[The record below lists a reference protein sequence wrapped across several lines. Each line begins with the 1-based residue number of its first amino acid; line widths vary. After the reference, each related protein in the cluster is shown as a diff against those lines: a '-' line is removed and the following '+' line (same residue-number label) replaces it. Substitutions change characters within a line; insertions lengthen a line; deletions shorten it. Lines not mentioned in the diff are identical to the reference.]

1 MAMELDKN
9 IDSSLVT
16 FIIPSI
22 GRYTLH
28 HTILSLINQTCT
40 NWNAI
45 IVFDGC
51 KNNIDWEYIYKE
63 QEKDEVKKEEKNRK
77 NNISKKITC
86 FEIEKTCGV
95 INQASDVRNYGIQK
109 VEPSVQW
116 IGFVDDDDTIHPH
129 YVQYFLE
136 EYRICDFDV
145 YIYRMIMDNRI
156 IPAHNCYDFTPGDV
170 GISFLCKKEIFDN
183 IYFQNSHTEDFD
195 FLANARN
202 NNYKLI
208 ISEKIYY
215 YVKQNSHQMENYP
228 SDLPMYHKIFI
239 NCLNPMLFLEGLK
252 ELL

>member
-1 MAMELDKN
+1 MKIDLEIDKDLN
-9 IDSSLVT
+9 SVI
-16 FIIPSI
+16 FIIPTL
-22 GRYTLH
+22 GRYSLH
-28 HTILSLINQTCT
+28 NTILSLINQTCT

-45 IVFDGC
+45 VIFDGC
-51 KNNIDWEYIYKE
+51 KNNLDWEYIYKE
-63 QEKDEVKKEEKNRK
+63 QEKEKK
-77 NNISKKITC
+77 NNISKNHISKKITC
-86 FEIEKTCGV
+86 FEIEKTNGI

-109 VEPSVQW
+109 VESSSQW
-116 IGFVDDDDTIHPH
+116 IGFLDDDDTIHPH

-136 EYRICDFDV
+136 ENRIYDFDI
-145 YIYRMIMDNRI
+145 YIYRMTMDNRI

-170 GISFLCKKEIFDN
+170 GISFICKKEIFDN
-183 IYFQNSHTEDFD
+183 IHFHNSHTEDFD
-195 FLANARN
+195 FLAKARD

-215 YVKQNSHQMENYP
+215 YVKQNSRQMENYP

>member
-1 MAMELDKN
+1 MDLQTNIELN
-9 IDSSLVT
+9 SVT

-28 HTILSLINQTCT
+28 DTVLSLINQTNI
-40 NWNAI
+40 NWQAI
-45 IVFDGC
+45 IIFDGC
-51 KNNIDWEYIYKE
+51 KNNLDWDHIFK
-63 QEKDEVKKEEKNRK
+63 EKDKTIRD
-77 NNISKKITC
+77 IILKKITC
-86 FEIEKTCGV
+86 YEIEKTNGV

-109 VEPSVQW
+109 VEPYSQW
-116 IGFVDDDDTIHPH
+116 IGFLDDDDTIHPH

-136 EYRICDFDV
+136 EKNLFDFDI

-156 IPAHNCYDFTPGDV
+156 IPSHNCYDFTLGDV
-170 GISFLCKKEIFDN
+170 GISFLCKKEIFKN

-195 FLANARN
+195 FLAKARI

-215 YVKQNSHQMENYP
+215 YVKQNSNQMEEYP
-228 SDLPMYHKIFI
+228 SDLPIYNKIFI

-252 ELL
+252 ELV